1 MAWLAREET
10 LDFWGVLMLEP
21 DTPSL
26 GLAPWGPGPTL
37 PYRRG
42 GLRIGWVCPSP
53 PDPAGGSATQE
64 SLGFPPELPFLPLN
78 PQVVSVRTQW
88 PGLVYR
94 WGNWGFETGWH
105 GFGCCQLVPQPLPS
119 EKASGTIFLGPWG
132 L

>member
-1 MAWLAREET
+1 MHKTGLVVHLSQELIGPPWAGGHVWSWLEQVAWLAREEA
-10 LDFWGVLMLEP
+10 LDFWGVLMLEL

-64 SLGFPPELPFLPLN
+64 SLGFPPELPFFP
-78 PQVVSVRTQW
+78 
-88 PGLVYR
+88 
-94 WGNWGFETGWH
+94 
-105 GFGCCQLVPQPLPS
+105 
-119 EKASGTIFLGPWG
+119 
-132 L
+132 